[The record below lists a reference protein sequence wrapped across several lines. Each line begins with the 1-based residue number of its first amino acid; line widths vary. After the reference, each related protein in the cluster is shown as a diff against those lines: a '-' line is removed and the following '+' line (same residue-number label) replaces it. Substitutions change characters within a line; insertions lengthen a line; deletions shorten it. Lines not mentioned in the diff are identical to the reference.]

1 MAALTRAQLTTQ
13 LRERL
18 GEATASAWTDTE
30 LQNWLNEGVKDIAIR
45 TECCMYRAEVIVDDG
60 VYLINFP
67 SWNTSDAINVIEEDG
82 NTVGTVSSTGPQVIR
97 IARCEW
103 VDDTTENFT
112 ALSAALV
119 SDALG
124 NTYDVDKQ
132 VYPLE
137 YRSLSSMDAIRGTGQ
152 QTIEGIP
159 NTYSLWGQSGNIKI
173 VLYPKP
179 STTGHLRVYFYA
191 IPEAM
196 DGDSDTTKLPVG
208 WENLVLDYAQ
218 YKAQLRDSNGNW
230 QAAKQEYEMHIG
242 MYTAQFKRLTT
253 HNEPIETDAF
263 WHEFDE
269 WGYY

>member
-18 GEATASAWTDTE
+18 GEFTAAAWTDTE
-30 LQNWLNEGVKDIAIR
+30 LHNWLNEGVKDIAIR
-45 TECCMYRAEVIVDDG
+45 TECCQYRAEVIVDAG
-60 VYLINFP
+60 VYLIQFP
-67 SWNTSDAINVIEEDG
+67 SWTAAEPINVTSASS
-82 NTVGTVSSTGPQVIR
+82 NTVGTIASTGPQPIR
-97 IARCEW
+97 ISRCEW
-103 VDDTTENFT
+103 VDDDTDTFT
-112 ALSAALV
+112 ALSAALA
-119 SDALG
+119 SNDLG

-137 YRSLSSMDAIRGTGQ
+137 YSSLSQMDVYRGSGQ
-152 QTIEGIP
+152 QTITGIP
-159 NTYSLWGQSGNIKI
+159 SMYALWGQSGALKI

-179 STTGHLRVYFYA
+179 STTGHLRIYFYA
-191 IPEAM
+191 IPETMDA
-196 DGDSDTTKLPVG
+196 DGDTTQLPVG

-218 YKAQLRDSNGNW
+218 YKAHLRDGNDLW

-253 HNEPIETDAF
+253 HNEPIEQDDF
-263 WHEFDE
+263 WFDDD